1 MISGV
6 DSFLF
11 FPSKGNG
18 DGCEKFIFTSQLY
31 NETELSIISASTIRY
46 QNFYLFYRRNI
57 LQPNYCKKIKI
68 KNISEVLKPL
78 NQEERNRR
86 KTRSNMEGVG
96 Q

>member
-1 MISGV
+1 MHLATKYRKEERNRVFPTKSNAMVV
-6 DSFLF
+6 DKSRDF
-11 FPSKGNG
+11 
-18 DGCEKFIFTSQLY
+18 DGKANKIFTGHSFAAWRD
-31 NETELSIISASTIRY
+31 EHV
-46 QNFYLFYRRNI
+46 RRNI